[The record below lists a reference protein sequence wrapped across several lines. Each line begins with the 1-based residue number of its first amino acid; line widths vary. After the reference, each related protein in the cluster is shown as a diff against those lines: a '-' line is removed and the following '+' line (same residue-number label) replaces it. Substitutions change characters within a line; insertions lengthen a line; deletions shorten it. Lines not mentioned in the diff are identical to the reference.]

1 MEVECS
7 SLADARDL
15 FDIGADEGE
24 PNVIHKFS
32 GRTPSNTPA
41 PRFDGCDRPS
51 GGTPEASCLLFRV
64 VEFSLSPTWR
74 TANSRAGLTL
84 HGSGGPV
91 VSFRSALLTLFSG
104 FDERVLHVTG
114 L

>member
-1 MEVECS
+1 MLHLMEVARS
-7 SLADARDL
+7 SLADARDP

-51 GGTPEASCLLFRV
+51 GATPEASCLLFHV
-64 VEFSLSPTWR
+64 VEFSLSPTWARR
-74 TANSRAGLTL
+74 THGL
-84 HGSGGPV
+84 
-91 VSFRSALLTLFSG
+91 
-104 FDERVLHVTG
+104 D
-114 L
+114 